1 MLDKVVNFFLVNAAI
16 ALPLAVALTLV
27 VSSSARAVFKWLLRV
42 SGRLIL
48 IAAVVALVYDATR
61 TFAGG
66 SGVVMTSL
74 WDHWNGIAPASLEIA
89 RKFLAT
95 TVHPMA
101 WEMGLK
107 PVLAL
112 PASLVAA
119 VTGLALVWI
128 GRRRREVA
136 IFVN

>member
-16 ALPLAVALTLV
+16 ALPLAVVLALM
-27 VSSSARAVFKWLLRV
+27 VSSSARAVFKWLIRLL
-42 SGRLIL
+42 GRLIL
-48 IAAVVALVYDATR
+48 IAAVVALVYDGTR
-61 TFAGG
+61 TFVGG
-66 SGVVMTSL
+66 SGFVMTSL
-74 WDHWNGIAPASLEIA
+74 WDHWNAIAPASLEIA
-89 RKFLAT
+89 RKLLAT
-95 TVHPMA
+95 KVHPVA

-112 PASLVAA
+112 PAWLVAA